1 MNKLL
6 ALGPLLLGLA
16 ACQPY
21 GNGSYGPYGQGPY
34 GPGPYNQGPYGPG
47 AYGSGPYGPGADD
60 GGAYAP
66 GQPQPYPGDAPGAMD
81 GYRATGIDPGWMLD
95 VTPDELRFST
105 TNGALRISQPRPQPI
120 SGVAGEVYRTPRLE
134 VTIVHGRCGDGMSGR
149 SYPDSVELYAD
160 GHRYRGC
167 GSPPVAGYPTSN
179 RPTSNGPTSNGLT
192 NGVPAPMGTLA
203 NSNWRVTAINRRTM
217 PPSNFYFNFMPD
229 RIGAK
234 FGCNNV
240 SAPFTLSGDTLTA
253 GPAVATQMACA
264 NGDFERQALAVL
276 AHPMQINWGNPE
288 HVSLSN
294 QAGSID
300 LVKAR

>member
-1 MNKLL
+1 
-6 ALGPLLLGLA
+6 
-16 ACQPY
+16 
-21 GNGSYGPYGQGPY
+21 
-34 GPGPYNQGPYGPG
+34 
-47 AYGSGPYGPGADD
+47 
-60 GGAYAP
+60 
-66 GQPQPYPGDAPGAMD
+66 
-81 GYRATGIDPGWMLD
+81 MLF
-95 VTPDELRFST
+95 RS

-179 RPTSNGPTSNGLT
+179 GPTNNRPT
-192 NGVPAPMGTLA
+192 NGVPAPMGTLV

-229 RIGAK
+229 RIDAK

-276 AHPMQINWGNPE
+276 AHPMQVNWGNPE